1 MDGCGS
7 ELSAG
12 GGRFT
17 MISVTTNSVR
27 MTPLSTPMA
36 QASLTK
42 SRPRLPVGS
51 KNIGLPA
58 IEIARAIKTCLKLRH
73 PLPGG
78 LM

>member
-1 MDGCGS
+1 
-7 ELSAG
+7 
-12 GGRFT
+12 
-17 MISVTTNSVR
+17 
-27 MTPLSTPMA
+27 MA

-58 IEIARAIKTCLKLRH
+58 MEIERAIKTLLKLRH